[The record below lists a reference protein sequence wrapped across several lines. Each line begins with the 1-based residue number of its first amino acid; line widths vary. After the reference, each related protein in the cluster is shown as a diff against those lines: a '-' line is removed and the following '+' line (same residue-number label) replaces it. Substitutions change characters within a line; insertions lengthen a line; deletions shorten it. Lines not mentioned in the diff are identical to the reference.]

1 MWGAIVQ
8 AIDHAMGRMN
18 EGMGSGIK
26 VAESQSGGGGGAA
39 AAKPASSGFNLA
51 SAAKDIAGLTKDKS
65 SEDKATEEAEKAKEA
80 TKEATKET
88 TKETTEEVAEGAGK
102 AENAA
107 IISDCRLKEL
117 FGTDDIVKLF
127 SHINS
132 YEFKYTPK
140 ALRLYNG
147 TKGVDE
153 GTNIGVMA
161 QELEEN
167 PVTENTV
174 IDDENG
180 YKNIETNKLAAADT
194 AVLADVCKRLI
205 AIEEKLGLS
214 KE

>member
-26 VAESQSGGGGGAA
+26 VAESQSGGGSGAA
-39 AAKPASSGFNLA
+39 MAKPASGANLA
-51 SAAKDIAGLTKDKS
+51 SVAKNIANIKDEKA
-65 SEDKATEEAEKAKEA
+65 SEDKATEEAKKAAEDAKEAKDAKEAEA
-80 TKEATKET
+80 TKE
-88 TKETTEEVAEGAGK
+88 VAEDAT
-102 AENAA
+102 

>member
-26 VAESQSGGGGGAA
+26 VAESQSGGGSGGAA
-39 AAKPASSGFNLA
+39 MAKPASGANLA
-51 SAAKDIAGLTKDKS
+51 SAVKDIAGLTKDKS
-65 SEDKATEEAEKAKEA
+65 SEDKATEEAKEEAEEAKEA
-80 TKEATKET
+80 TKEAT
-88 TKETTEEVAEGAGK
+88 EEVAEGD
-102 AENAA
+102 N

-180 YKNIETNKLAAADT
+180 YKNIETNKLAAAEA

-205 AIEEKLGLS
+205 AIEEKLGIN

>member
-26 VAESQSGGGGGAA
+26 VAEAQGGGGSGAA
-39 AAKPASSGFNLA
+39 AAMPASGSNLGSLVTKNLA
-51 SAAKDIAGLTKDKS
+51 NINDEKA
-65 SEDKATEEAEKAKEA
+65 SEDKATEEAKEAAEKAE
-80 TKEATKET
+80 ET
-88 TKETTEEVAEGAGK
+88 GK
-102 AENAA
+102 AEDAA

-214 KE
+214 EE

>member
-26 VAESQSGGGGGAA
+26 VAESQSGGAA
-39 AAKPASSGFNLA
+39 MAKPASGANLA
-51 SAAKDIAGLTKDKS
+51 SAAKSIANINGEKS
-65 SEDKATEEAEKAKEA
+65 SEDKATEEAAKEA
-80 TKEATKET
+80 EKAKET
-88 TKETTEEVAEGAGK
+88 TKEATEEVAENGK
-102 AENAA
+102 

-117 FGTDDIVKLF
+117 FGTDDIVELF

-180 YKNIETNKLAAADT
+180 YKNIETNKLAATEA

-205 AIEEKLGLS
+205 AIEEKLGIN

>member
-26 VAESQSGGGGGAA
+26 VAASQGGGGSGAA
-39 AAKPASSGFNLA
+39 MAKPASGANLA
-51 SAAKDIAGLTKDKS
+51 SAAKNLANINGDKS
-65 SEDKATEEAEKAKEA
+65 SEDKAAEEATEEAEKATEA
-80 TKEATKET
+80 
-88 TKETTEEVAEGAGK
+88 TKETTEEVAEEV
-102 AENAA
+102 AEGDNT
-107 IISDCRLKEL
+107 ISDCRLKEL

-167 PVTENTV
+167 PVTANMIVE
-174 IDDENG
+174 DENG
-180 YKNIETNKLAAADT
+180 YKNIETNKLATTEA

>member
-26 VAESQSGGGGGAA
+26 VAESQNGGSGGAA
-39 AAKPASSGFNLA
+39 MAKPASGANLA
-51 SAAKDIAGLTKDKS
+51 SAVKDIAGLTKDKS
-65 SEDKATEEAEKAKEA
+65 SEDKAAEEAAEEAEKAKET
-80 TKEATKET
+80 TKEA
-88 TKETTEEVAEGAGK
+88 TEEVAEETGK
-102 AENAA
+102 AEDAT

-180 YKNIETNKLAAADT
+180 YKNIETNKLAATEA

>member
-26 VAESQSGGGGGAA
+26 VAEAQGGGGSGAA
-39 AAKPASSGFNLA
+39 MAKPASGANLA

-65 SEDKATEEAEKAKEA
+65 SEDKAAEEATEEAEKA
-80 TKEATKET
+80 KET
-88 TKETTEEVAEGAGK
+88 TKETTEEVAEGD
-102 AENAA
+102 N

-117 FGTDDIVKLF
+117 FGTDDIVELF

-167 PVTENTV
+167 PVTANTV

-180 YKNIETNKLAAADT
+180 YKNIETNKLATTEA

-205 AIEEKLGLS
+205 AIEEKLGIN

>member
-18 EGMGSGIK
+18 EGMGAGIK
-26 VAESQSGGGGGAA
+26 VADSQNGGGSGGAA
-39 AAKPASSGFNLA
+39 MAKPASGANLA

-65 SEDKATEEAEKAKEA
+65 SEDKAAEEAAEEAEKAKET
-80 TKEATKET
+80 TKEA
-88 TKETTEEVAEGAGK
+88 TEEVAEDG
-102 AENAA
+102 N

-117 FGTDDIVKLF
+117 FGTDDIVELF

-147 TKGVDE
+147 AKGVDE

-180 YKNIETNKLAAADT
+180 YKNIETNKLAATEA

>member
-26 VAESQSGGGGGAA
+26 VAESQSGGGSGAA
-39 AAKPASSGFNLA
+39 MAKPASGANLA
-51 SAAKDIAGLTKDKS
+51 SVAKNIANIKDEKA
-65 SEDKATEEAEKAKEA
+65 SEDKATEEAKKAAEDAKDAKEAEA
-80 TKEATKET
+80 TKE
-88 TKETTEEVAEGAGK
+88 VAEDAT
-102 AENAA
+102 

-140 ALRLYNG
+140 AIRLYNG

>member
-26 VAESQSGGGGGAA
+26 VAEAQSGGGSGAA
-39 AAKPASSGFNLA
+39 MSKPASGANLA
-51 SAAKDIAGLTKDKS
+51 SAAKNIVSLTKDKS
-65 SEDKATEEAEKAKEA
+65 SEDKAAEEAAEEAEKAKEA
-80 TKEATKET
+80 TEEATKE
-88 TKETTEEVAEGAGK
+88 VAED
-102 AENAA
+102 AEDDKV
-107 IISDCRLKEL
+107 ISDCRLKEL
-117 FGTDDIVKLF
+117 FGTDDIVELF

-147 TKGVDE
+147 TKGVDD

-167 PVTENTV
+167 PVTANMVVE
-174 IDDENG
+174 DENG
-180 YKNIETNKLAAADT
+180 YKNIQTDKLAATDA

>member
-26 VAESQSGGGGGAA
+26 VAESQGGGGGGASM
-39 AAKPASSGFNLA
+39 AKPASSGANLA
-51 SAAKDIAGLTKDKS
+51 SAVKDIAGLTKDKS
-65 SEDKATEEAEKAKEA
+65 SEDKATEEATKEAEKAKEA
-80 TKEATKET
+80 NKEA
-88 TKETTEEVAEGAGK
+88 TEEVAEKA
-102 AENAA
+102 AENDN

-180 YKNIETNKLAAADT
+180 YKNIETNKLAATEA

-205 AIEEKLGLS
+205 AIEEKLGIN

>member
-26 VAESQSGGGGGAA
+26 VAESQNGGGSGGAA
-39 AAKPASSGFNLA
+39 MAKPASSGASLA
-51 SAAKDIAGLTKDKS
+51 STVKDIAGLTKDKS
-65 SEDKATEEAEKAKEA
+65 SEDKATEEATEEAEKAKEA
-80 TKEATKET
+80 
-88 TKETTEEVAEGAGK
+88 TKETTEEVAEGD
-102 AENAA
+102 N

-117 FGTDDIVKLF
+117 FGTDDIVELF

-180 YKNIETNKLAAADT
+180 YKNIETNKLAATEA

-205 AIEEKLGLS
+205 AIEEKLGLN

>member
-26 VAESQSGGGGGAA
+26 VAEAQNGGGSGGAA
-39 AAKPASSGFNLA
+39 MAKPASSGANLA
-51 SAAKDIAGLTKDKS
+51 SAVKDIAGLTKDKS
-65 SEDKATEEAEKAKEA
+65 SEDKAAEKATEEAEKAKEA
-80 TKEATKET
+80 TKE
-88 TKETTEEVAEGAGK
+88 TTEEVAEGD
-102 AENAA
+102 N

-117 FGTDDIVKLF
+117 FGTDDIVELF

-180 YKNIETNKLAAADT
+180 YKNIETNKLAATEA

>member
-26 VAESQSGGGGGAA
+26 VAESQGGGSSGAA
-39 AAKPASSGFNLA
+39 MAKPASGANLA

-65 SEDKATEEAEKAKEA
+65 SEDKATEEATEEAEKAKDA
-80 TKEATKET
+80 TKEA
-88 TKETTEEVAEGAGK
+88 TEEVAEGD
-102 AENAA
+102 N

-117 FGTDDIVKLF
+117 FGTDDIVELF

-180 YKNIETNKLAAADT
+180 YKNIETNKLAATEA

-205 AIEEKLGLS
+205 AIEEKLGLN

>member
-26 VAESQSGGGGGAA
+26 VAESQNGGGGGAA
-39 AAKPASSGFNLA
+39 MAKPASGANLA
-51 SAAKDIAGLTKDKS
+51 SAVKDIAGLTKDKS
-65 SEDKATEEAEKAKEA
+65 SEDKAAEEATEEAEKAKET
-80 TKEATKET
+80 TKEA
-88 TKETTEEVAEGAGK
+88 TEEVAEETGK
-102 AENAA
+102 AEDAT

-180 YKNIETNKLAAADT
+180 YKNIETNKLAATEA

-205 AIEEKLGLS
+205 AIEEKLGIN

>member
-8 AIDHAMGRMN
+8 AIDHAMGRMH

-26 VAESQSGGGGGAA
+26 VAESQSGGAA
-39 AAKPASSGFNLA
+39 MAKPASGANLA
-51 SAAKDIAGLTKDKS
+51 SVAKNIANIKDEKS
-65 SEDKATEEAEKAKEA
+65 SEDKATEEAAKEA
-80 TKEATKET
+80 EKAAEA
-88 TKETTEEVAEGAGK
+88 AEDAT
-102 AENAA
+102 

-180 YKNIETNKLAAADT
+180 YKNIETNKLAATEA

-205 AIEEKLGLS
+205 AIEEKLGIS

>member
-26 VAESQSGGGGGAA
+26 VAESQSGGAA
-39 AAKPASSGFNLA
+39 MAKPASGANLA
-51 SAAKDIAGLTKDKS
+51 SVAKSIANINDEKA
-65 SEDKATEEAEKAKEA
+65 SEDKATEEAAKEAEKAKEA
-80 TKEATKET
+80 T
-88 TKETTEEVAEGAGK
+88 EEVAEETGK
-102 AENAA
+102 AEDAT

-180 YKNIETNKLAAADT
+180 YKNIETNKLAATEA

-205 AIEEKLGLS
+205 AIEEKLGIS

>member
-26 VAESQSGGGGGAA
+26 VAEAQGGGSGGAA
-39 AAKPASSGFNLA
+39 MAKPASGANLA

-65 SEDKATEEAEKAKEA
+65 SEDKAAEEAAEEAKKAAEKAE
-80 TKEATKET
+80 ET
-88 TKETTEEVAEGAGK
+88 EK
-102 AENAA
+102 AEDAT

>member
-18 EGMGSGIK
+18 EGMGAGIK
-26 VAESQSGGGGGAA
+26 VADSQSGGSGGAA
-39 AAKPASSGFNLA
+39 MAKPASSGANLA
-51 SAAKDIAGLTKDKS
+51 SAVKDIAGLTKDKS
-65 SEDKATEEAEKAKEA
+65 SEDKAAEEATEEAEKAKEA
-80 TKEATKET
+80 TKE
-88 TKETTEEVAEGAGK
+88 TTEEVAEDAGK
-102 AENAA
+102 AEDAT

-161 QELEEN
+161 QELEKN

-205 AIEEKLGLS
+205 AIEEKLGIS

>member
-1 MWGAIVQ
+1 MWGAIIQ

-26 VAESQSGGGGGAA
+26 VAESQGGGGGASM
-39 AAKPASSGFNLA
+39 AKPASGANLA
-51 SAAKDIAGLTKDKS
+51 SAAKSIANIKDEKS
-65 SEDKATEEAEKAKEA
+65 SEDKATEEATEEAEKASEA
-80 TKEATKET
+80 TKEATEKA
-88 TKETTEEVAEGAGK
+88 TEEVT
-102 AENAA
+102 ENDN

>member
-8 AIDHAMGRMN
+8 AIDHAMGRMH

-26 VAESQSGGGGGAA
+26 VAESQSGGAA
-39 AAKPASSGFNLA
+39 MAKPASGANLA
-51 SAAKDIAGLTKDKS
+51 SVAKSIANIKDEKS
-65 SEDKATEEAEKAKEA
+65 SEDKATED
-80 TKEATKET
+80 
-88 TKETTEEVAEGAGK
+88 GK
-102 AENAA
+102 

-180 YKNIETNKLAAADT
+180 YKNIETNKLAATDT

-205 AIEEKLGLS
+205 AIEEKLGIN

>member
-26 VAESQSGGGGGAA
+26 VAESQGGGSSGAA
-39 AAKPASSGFNLA
+39 MAKPASGANLA
-51 SAAKDIAGLTKDKS
+51 SAAKNLASISGDKS
-65 SEDKATEEAEKAKEA
+65 SEDKATEEAAKEA
-80 TKEATKET
+80 EKAKET
-88 TKETTEEVAEGAGK
+88 TKEATEEAAGDG
-102 AENAA
+102 N

-117 FGTDDIVKLF
+117 FGTDDIVELF

-147 TKGVDE
+147 AKGVDE

-180 YKNIETNKLAAADT
+180 YKNIETNKLAATEA

-205 AIEEKLGLS
+205 AIEEKLGIN

>member
-18 EGMGSGIK
+18 EGMGAGIK
-26 VAESQSGGGGGAA
+26 VADSQNGGGSGGAA
-39 AAKPASSGFNLA
+39 MAKPASGANLA

-65 SEDKATEEAEKAKEA
+65 SEDKAAEEAAKEA
-80 TKEATKET
+80 
-88 TKETTEEVAEGAGK
+88 TEEVAEDGK
-102 AENAA
+102 

-117 FGTDDIVKLF
+117 FGTDDIVELF

-180 YKNIETNKLAAADT
+180 YKNIETNKLAATEA

>member
-26 VAESQSGGGGGAA
+26 VAESQSGGGGSGGAA
-39 AAKPASSGFNLA
+39 MAKPASSGANLA
-51 SAAKDIAGLTKDKS
+51 SAVKDIAGLTKDKS
-65 SEDKATEEAEKAKEA
+65 SEDKATEEATKEAEKAKEA
-80 TKEATKET
+80 
-88 TKETTEEVAEGAGK
+88 GK
-102 AENAA
+102 AEETGKAEDAA

-180 YKNIETNKLAAADT
+180 YKNIETNKLAATEA

-214 KE
+214 EE

>member
-26 VAESQSGGGGGAA
+26 VAASQGGGGSGAA
-39 AAKPASSGFNLA
+39 MAKPASGANLA

-65 SEDKATEEAEKAKEA
+65 SEDKAAEEAAEEAEKAKET
-80 TKEATKET
+80 TKEA
-88 TKETTEEVAEGAGK
+88 TEEVAEDG
-102 AENAA
+102 N

-117 FGTDDIVKLF
+117 FGTDDIVELF

-180 YKNIETNKLAAADT
+180 YKNIETNKLAATEA

>member
-26 VAESQSGGGGGAA
+26 VAESQGGGGSGAA
-39 AAKPASSGFNLA
+39 MAKPASGANLA

-65 SEDKATEEAEKAKEA
+65 SEDKATEEATEEAEKA
-80 TKEATKET
+80 KET
-88 TKETTEEVAEGAGK
+88 TKEATEEVAEDG
-102 AENAA
+102 N

-117 FGTDDIVKLF
+117 FGTDDIVELF

-180 YKNIETNKLAAADT
+180 YKNIETNKLAATEA

>member
-26 VAESQSGGGGGAA
+26 VAASQGGGGSGAA
-39 AAKPASSGFNLA
+39 MAKPASGANLA
-51 SAAKDIAGLTKDKS
+51 SAAKNIAGLTKDKS
-65 SEDKATEEAEKAKEA
+65 SEDKATEEAAKEAEKATEANKEA
-80 TKEATKET
+80 TKEAT
-88 TKETTEEVAEGAGK
+88 EEVAEDG
-102 AENAA
+102 N

-180 YKNIETNKLAAADT
+180 YKNIETNKLAATEA

>member
-1 MWGAIVQ
+1 MWGAIIQ

-26 VAESQSGGGGGAA
+26 VAESQGGGGSSGAA
-39 AAKPASSGFNLA
+39 AAKPASGANLA

-65 SEDKATEEAEKAKEA
+65 SEDKATEEATKEAEKAAEDAKEA
-80 TKEATKET
+80 E
-88 TKETTEEVAEGAGK
+88 K
-102 AENAA
+102 AEDAT

>member
-1 MWGAIVQ
+1 MWGAIIQ

-26 VAESQSGGGGGAA
+26 VAESQGGGGGASM
-39 AAKPASSGFNLA
+39 AKPASGANLA
-51 SAAKDIAGLTKDKS
+51 SVAKSIANIKDEKS
-65 SEDKATEEAEKAKEA
+65 SEDKATEEATEEAEKASEA
-80 TKEATKET
+80 TKEATEKA
-88 TKETTEEVAEGAGK
+88 TEEVT
-102 AENAA
+102 ENDN

-180 YKNIETNKLAAADT
+180 YKNIETNKLTAASA

-205 AIEEKLGLS
+205 AIEEKLGIN

>member
-26 VAESQSGGGGGAA
+26 VAESQGGGGSGAA
-39 AAKPASSGFNLA
+39 AAKPASSGASLA
-51 SAAKDIAGLTKDKS
+51 SAVKDIAGLTKDKS
-65 SEDKATEEAEKAKEA
+65 SEDKAAEEATEEAEKAKEA
-80 TKEATKET
+80 TKE
-88 TKETTEEVAEGAGK
+88 TTEEVAEGDK
-102 AENAA
+102 

-205 AIEEKLGLS
+205 AIEEKLGIS

>member
-26 VAESQSGGGGGAA
+26 VAESQNGGGGGAA
-39 AAKPASSGFNLA
+39 AAKPASSGANLA
-51 SAAKDIAGLTKDKS
+51 SAVKDIAGLTKDKS
-65 SEDKATEEAEKAKEA
+65 SEDKAAEEA
-80 TKEATKET
+80 TKEAEKAKET

-102 AENAA
+102 AEDAT

-205 AIEEKLGLS
+205 AIEEKLGIS

>member
-26 VAESQSGGGGGAA
+26 VAESQGGGSGGAA
-39 AAKPASSGFNLA
+39 MAKPASGVDLA
-51 SAAKDIAGLTKDKS
+51 SVAKNIAGLTKDKS
-65 SEDKATEEAEKAKEA
+65 SEDKATEEA
-80 TKEATKET
+80 TKEAEKATEA
-88 TKETTEEVAEGAGK
+88 TKETTEEVAEEV
-102 AENAA
+102 AEDGN

-117 FGTDDIVKLF
+117 FGTDDIVELF

-167 PVTENTV
+167 PVTANMIVE
-174 IDDENG
+174 DENG
-180 YKNIETNKLAAADT
+180 YKNIETNKLATTEA

>member
-18 EGMGSGIK
+18 EGMSAGIK
-26 VAESQSGGGGGAA
+26 VADSQNGGGSSGAA
-39 AAKPASSGFNLA
+39 MAKPASGANLA

-65 SEDKATEEAEKAKEA
+65 SEDKAAEEAAEEAEKAKET
-80 TKEATKET
+80 TKEA
-88 TKETTEEVAEGAGK
+88 TEEVAEDG
-102 AENAA
+102 N

-117 FGTDDIVKLF
+117 FGTDDIVELF

-147 TKGVDE
+147 AKGVDE

-180 YKNIETNKLAAADT
+180 YKNIETNKLATTEA

>member
-26 VAESQSGGGGGAA
+26 VAESQGGGSSGAA
-39 AAKPASSGFNLA
+39 MAKPASGANLA

-65 SEDKATEEAEKAKEA
+65 SEDKATEEA
-80 TKEATKET
+80 TKEAEKAKET
-88 TKETTEEVAEGAGK
+88 TKEATEEATEEVAEGD
-102 AENAA
+102 N

-180 YKNIETNKLAAADT
+180 YKNIETNKLAATEA

>member
-26 VAESQSGGGGGAA
+26 VAEAQGGGGSGAA
-39 AAKPASSGFNLA
+39 MSKPASGANLA
-51 SAAKDIAGLTKDKS
+51 SAAKNIVSLTKDKS
-65 SEDKATEEAEKAKEA
+65 SEDKAAEEAEKAKEA
-80 TKEATKET
+80 
-88 TKETTEEVAEGAGK
+88 AEDDTV
-102 AENAA
+102 
-107 IISDCRLKEL
+107 ISDCRLKEL
-117 FGTDDIVKLF
+117 FGTDDIVELF

-132 YEFKYTPK
+132 YEFKYTPE
-140 ALRLYNG
+140 ALKLYNG
-147 TKGVDE
+147 TKGVDD

-161 QELEEN
+161 QELEQN
-167 PVTENTV
+167 PVTQNVVSE
-174 IDDENG
+174 DENG
-180 YKNIETNKLAAADT
+180 YKNIQTDKLAATDA

>member
-26 VAESQSGGGGGAA
+26 VAESQGGGSSGAA
-39 AAKPASSGFNLA
+39 MAKPASGANLA

-65 SEDKATEEAEKAKEA
+65 SEDKAAEEATEEAEKAKDA
-80 TKEATKET
+80 TKEA
-88 TKETTEEVAEGAGK
+88 TEEVAEGD
-102 AENAA
+102 N

-117 FGTDDIVKLF
+117 FGTDDIVELF

-180 YKNIETNKLAAADT
+180 YKNIETNKLAATEA

-205 AIEEKLGLS
+205 AIEEKLGIN

>member
-26 VAESQSGGGGGAA
+26 VAAAQGGGGSGAA
-39 AAKPASSGFNLA
+39 MAKPASGANLA
-51 SAAKDIAGLTKDKS
+51 SAAKSIAGLTKDKS
-65 SEDKATEEAEKAKEA
+65 SEDKATEEAAKEAEKATEANKEA
-80 TKEATKET
+80 TKEAT
-88 TKETTEEVAEGAGK
+88 EEVAEDG
-102 AENAA
+102 N

-180 YKNIETNKLAAADT
+180 YKNIETNKLATTEA

-205 AIEEKLGLS
+205 AIEEKLGIN

>member
-26 VAESQSGGGGGAA
+26 VAESQSGGGSGAA
-39 AAKPASSGFNLA
+39 MAKPASGANLA
-51 SAAKDIAGLTKDKS
+51 SAVKNIANIKDEKA
-65 SEDKATEEAEKAKEA
+65 SEDKATEEAKKAAEDAKEA
-80 TKEATKET
+80 EKAEET
-88 TKETTEEVAEGAGK
+88 GK
-102 AENAA
+102 AEDAT

>member
-26 VAESQSGGGGGAA
+26 VAESQNGGGSGGAA
-39 AAKPASSGFNLA
+39 MAKPASGANLA
-51 SAAKDIAGLTKDKS
+51 SAVKDIAGLTKDKS
-65 SEDKATEEAEKAKEA
+65 SEDKAAEEATEEAEKATEANKEA
-80 TKEATKET
+80 
-88 TKETTEEVAEGAGK
+88 TKETTEEVAEDG
-102 AENAA
+102 N

-117 FGTDDIVKLF
+117 FGTDDIVELF

-167 PVTENTV
+167 PVTANMIVE
-174 IDDENG
+174 DENG
-180 YKNIETNKLAAADT
+180 YKNIETNKLAATEA

>member
-8 AIDHAMGRMN
+8 AIDHALGRIN

-26 VAESQSGGGGGAA
+26 VAEAQGGGGSGAA
-39 AAKPASSGFNLA
+39 AAKPASGFNLA
-51 SAAKDIAGLTKDKS
+51 SAAKNIAGLTKDKS
-65 SEDKATEEAEKAKEA
+65 SEDKATEEATKEAEKAKEA
-80 TKEATKET
+80 TKEAT
-88 TKETTEEVAEGAGK
+88 EEVAEGD
-102 AENAA
+102 N

-117 FGTDDIVKLF
+117 FGTDDIVELF

-180 YKNIETNKLAAADT
+180 YKNIETNKLAATEA